1 MSWHTSVHSDLKRA
15 HCKTGL
21 LCRSFFALVWKRL
34 ANSLLATRLWRKRGL
49 QSLCFWQSRARNAT
63 GRRWEVNSFVLHLI
77 CFCFEV
83 LRFFGFDFHNEFIP
97 KRMLITRKQRTHN
110 QNQLNRR
117 SSTSH
122 GYSSTTGQTTKSFN
136 FSQPKLRSL
145 SSPKSLCIASAM
157 LGSSATAALQLLHA
171 THQLPHGCKRSAH
184 GEDHGRTVP
193 RGALTKGLVKLVV
206 VELQVEEVV
215 QAEALG
221 NGRHTSTSS
230 NSQHLQPRTLVWAKT
245 PLVGLKWVG
254 RPRLFTSFLFSS
266 SLRFW
271 TSFLFFSLTP
281 ACVFC
286 SFLLFLSSTIC
297 TCKAAGPLPP
307 ERRLLNRQ
315 LMH

>member
-1 MSWHTSVHSDLKRA
+1 
-15 HCKTGL
+15 
-21 LCRSFFALVWKRL
+21 
-34 ANSLLATRLWRKRGL
+34 
-49 QSLCFWQSRARNAT
+49 
-63 GRRWEVNSFVLHLI
+63 
-77 CFCFEV
+77 
-83 LRFFGFDFHNEFIP
+83 
-97 KRMLITRKQRTHN
+97 MLITRKQRTHN
-110 QNQLNRR
+110 QNQLNRG

-122 GYSSTTGQTTKSFN
+122 GYSSTTGQTTKSLN

-145 SSPKSLCIASAM
+145 SLPKSLCIASAM

-221 NGRHTSTSS
+221 NSRHTSTSS

-266 SLRFW
+266 SLTTATGRGLTQIRCPHVFFV
-271 TSFLFFSLTP
+271 TSFLNFFFVLFFNTLLCFLFFSFVSFFNYLHLQSSRP
-281 ACVFC
+281 AATGEEVVEPAAYTCIRLISVGYN
-286 SFLLFLSSTIC
+286 SIC
-297 TCKAAGPLPP
+297 NL
-307 ERRLLNRQ
+307 
-315 LMH
+315 